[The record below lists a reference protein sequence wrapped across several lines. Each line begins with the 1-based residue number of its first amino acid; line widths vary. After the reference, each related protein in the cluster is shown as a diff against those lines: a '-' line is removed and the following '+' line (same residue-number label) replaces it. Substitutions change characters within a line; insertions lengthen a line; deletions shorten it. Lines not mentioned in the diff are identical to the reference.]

1 MESGSVLMG
10 LATVAIGIGVPAV
23 GYAAL
28 FGAEAKALRG
38 IHKVLWCDGVQRVVD
53 VDFMQVNPN
62 TYDVASCTA
71 FSVDQCFSCDKRC
84 MKVLRR
90 SAA

>member
-1 MESGSVLMG
+1 MEGGSVLMG
-10 LATVAIGIGVPAV
+10 LTTLAIGLGVPAV

-28 FGAEAKALRG
+28 FRAETKGLPGVR
-38 IHKVLWCDGVQRVVD
+38 KVLWCDGVQRVVN

-62 TYDVASCTA
+62 TFDVASCTA
-71 FSVDQCFSCDKRC
+71 FSVDQCVSCDKRC
-84 MKVLRR
+84 VKALRR